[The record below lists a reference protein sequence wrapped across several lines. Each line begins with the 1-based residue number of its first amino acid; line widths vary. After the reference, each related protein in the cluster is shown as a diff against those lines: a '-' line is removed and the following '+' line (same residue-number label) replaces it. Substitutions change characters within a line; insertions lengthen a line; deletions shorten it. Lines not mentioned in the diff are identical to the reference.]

1 MSRSLL
7 DVVAEVKAKLGDP
20 PKQAAAFAE
29 CDWRVVLDILKRE
42 GNPSGVISCI
52 GKLIGSKRSTLSK
65 RAKYGTVTV
74 HGRGPAPVIP
84 PVVAQAL
91 SSHYLQ
97 HQVTGRS
104 YPFSLA
110 MTGALDVAGRLG
122 LRPDK
127 TITPR
132 MMKRALS
139 RVRTGTRLGELTGA
153 NRTMSVAREPIK
165 AWTGSLALA
174 GMRETPPG
182 RIYAGDETDLGE
194 RGRKRSRVRLFT
206 HPPPPTHPI
215 IPALS
220 ERTSSVPYHPFPFTL
235 WLQVMAI
242 MGLPAP
248 ALGYEAPRHVTFLPI
263 FSADGKLVARF
274 FFVQG
279 KRLMDKYLKAWE
291 GSYVIM
297 TESGGIDNDSWM
309 ALYDKLEMI
318 LDKPGILLL
327 DGHGTRH
334 SDQKRLY
341 EAQRLGLKI
350 VLSPANST
358 HKTQVHDVKGGP
370 LSHFK
375 PKFRDVKDAAMH
387 GGMQPSPE
395 NLIAW
400 CKEGMDAITDADGV
414 VKGVKYGFRVT
425 HIYPFTP
432 EDWADKDFEAADELG
447 RHQQAAREAA
457 GLPGIAAAVVKQ
469 VLRPLISPEM
479 LDERMSKLPRKK
491 APFGF
496 VNSYEAMA
504 ERVQQEE
511 LEAAETAEAEAA
523 AAAAKEAK
531 TAAAAAKAAA
541 AAAATAERLKARLL
555 AKEARTAEKAA
566 RAAAK
571 AARAAEAPKPASA
584 KRARAADGGEALGDQ
599 VAPLR
604 KRARVEEAAVGASV
618 DELERRRALSRQR
631 RAAISI

>member
-1 MSRSLL
+1 
-7 DVVAEVKAKLGDP
+7 
-20 PKQAAAFAE
+20 
-29 CDWRVVLDILKRE
+29 
-42 GNPSGVISCI
+42 
-52 GKLIGSKRSTLSK
+52 
-65 RAKYGTVTV
+65 
-74 HGRGPAPVIP
+74 
-84 PVVAQAL
+84 
-91 SSHYLQ
+91 
-97 HQVTGRS
+97 
-104 YPFSLA
+104 
-110 MTGALDVAGRLG
+110 
-122 LRPDK
+122 
-127 TITPR
+127 
-132 MMKRALS
+132 
-139 RVRTGTRLGELTGA
+139 
-153 NRTMSVAREPIK
+153 
-165 AWTGSLALA
+165 
-174 GMRETPPG
+174 
-182 RIYAGDETDLGE
+182 
-194 RGRKRSRVRLFT
+194 
-206 HPPPPTHPI
+206 
-215 IPALS
+215 
-220 ERTSSVPYHPFPFTL
+220 
-235 WLQVMAI
+235 
-242 MGLPAP
+242 
-248 ALGYEAPRHVTFLPI
+248 
-263 FSADGKLVARF
+263 
-274 FFVQG
+274 
-279 KRLMDKYLKAWE
+279 MDKYLKAWE

-400 CKEGMDAITDADGV
+400 CKEGMDAITDADGF